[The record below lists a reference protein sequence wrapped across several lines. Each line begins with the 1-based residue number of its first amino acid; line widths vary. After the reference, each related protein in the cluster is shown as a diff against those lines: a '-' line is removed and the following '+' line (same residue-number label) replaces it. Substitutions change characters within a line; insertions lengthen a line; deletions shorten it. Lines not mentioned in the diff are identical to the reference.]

1 MTFGAGVYT
10 NLCGSGLTA
19 RLHWCSRECK
29 PETGVCQ
36 AKWVQKTVC
45 DGKLTECGENVNWGS
60 NLGVSGNACGKTV
73 VLNVFDHDCRE
84 NTWSCNDK
92 NLRDYMVWYSGECG
106 ADASPSAT
114 LKPTL
119 KPIPVVTISV
129 TPSPSLSPGAEITPT
144 SKPVAQ
150 TTPETGGDIV
160 WWTVGFVIAV
170 EAGWIIKR
178 SARKVWK

>member
-1 MTFGAGVYT
+1 
-10 NLCGSGLTA
+10 
-19 RLHWCSRECK
+19 
-29 PETGVCQ
+29 
-36 AKWVQKTVC
+36 
-45 DGKLTECGENVNWGS
+45 
-60 NLGVSGNACGKTV
+60 
-73 VLNVFDHDCRE
+73 
-84 NTWSCNDK
+84 
-92 NLRDYMVWYSGECG
+92 MVWYSGECG

-114 LKPTL
+114 IKPTL

-170 EAGWIIKR
+170 EAGWIIRR
-178 SARKVWK
+178 SARKAWK